1 MVKSDIFNIT
11 DKLRYDKEIIKY
23 EEYEF
28 TPSVNSN
35 LNSGEIRIF
44 IENSDSLF
52 HPHESYLEIEGRL
65 VKADG
70 TAYANDSAI
79 TLTHNGLMH
88 LFDRIEYKFYDSV
101 VESVYF
107 PGKATTMLGMLKY
120 PNDFQ
125 LSKAMNQLWFKDTTA
140 TADLVN
146 NSGFLAR
153 QQFIIQKPTT
163 KGKFEFSIP
172 LRHIFGFCE
181 DYDKIFYRLKHELYM
196 LRASDDN
203 AIFRAA
209 GVAAGKVDI
218 TRISLMMRRAT
229 PSAVADLEL
238 SKIIKSQETLDIGFR
253 SRFLNKINVT
263 PQNTSIDC
271 DLRVRTTE
279 KPRYI
284 LAGFQTN
291 REGNQ
296 EQNASI
302 FDHCDLRNMWIEFNE
317 ERYPATNYNLSFP
330 NMKITRAYRHAA
342 NFAEDYYNMTN
353 LISLCNI
360 TPSDYK
366 DLYPIMYFNVSKQ
379 SERMKDSTVN
389 IKLKAEFNTPVPAN
403 TVLFVLIISDRLAK
417 ITSNGNKLR
426 FEY

>member
-11 DKLRYDKEIIKY
+11 DELRFDEEIIKY

-35 LNSGEIRIF
+35 LNLGEIRIF

-70 TAYANDSAI
+70 SAYGNTDAI

-88 LFDRIEYKFYDSV
+88 LFDRIDYKFYDSV

-120 PNDFQ
+120 SNDFQ

-153 QQFIIQKPTT
+153 QQYIIQKSTT

-181 DYDKIFYRLKHELYM
+181 DYDKVFYGLKHELYM

-229 PSAVADLEL
+229 SSVVADLEL
-238 SKIIKSQETLDIGFR
+238 TKIIKSQETLDMGFR
-253 SRFLNKINVT
+253 SRFLNKINVE
-263 PQNTSIDC
+263 QNTSIDW
-271 DLRVRTTE
+271 DLGVRTTE

-291 REGNQ
+291 KEENQ
-296 EQNASI
+296 EQNSLI

-366 DLYPIMYFNVSKQ
+366 DLYPVMYFNVSKQ
-379 SERMKDSTVN
+379 SKRMKNSTVN
-389 IKLKAEFNTPVPAN
+389 IKFKAEFNTPVPAN

-417 ITSNGNKLR
+417 ITSNGGRLR
-426 FEY
+426 FVY